1 MASLWWK
8 IEVDMDLQLQ
18 GKSVLITGASQGI
31 GEGLALAFAQEGSH
45 LRLVARSEPK
55 LEAIAQRVRSEHG
68 VSAEIL
74 PLDITAPAAVEKVMA
89 FAGDAD
95 VLVNNAGSIPGGN
108 LWDVDERLWR
118 SGWELKVFGYINLI
132 RAMYPVMKAR
142 RAGVILNNIG
152 NGGENFDFNYIAGS
166 TGNAALM
173 AFTRA
178 LGGKSLEDGIRVV
191 GVNPGPVA
199 TDRIVKI
206 LKTRARQSLG
216 NEARFT
222 DLLKSYPLGRAAHVQ
237 EVADLFVFL
246 ASPRSGYTSG
256 TIITVDGGMTSKRS
270 TPGPRRNTG
279 GKP

>member
-1 MASLWWK
+1 
-8 IEVDMDLQLQ
+8 MDLQLQ

-142 RAGVILNNIG
+142 REGVILNNIG
-152 NGGENFDFNYIAGS
+152 SGGENFDFNYVAGT

-191 GVNPGPVA
+191 GVNPGAVA
-199 TDRIVKI
+199 TDRITKI

-216 NEARFT
+216 DEARFT

-246 ASPRSGYTSG
+246 ASPRSGYISG
-256 TIITVDGGMTSKRS
+256 TIITIDGGMTSKRS
-270 TPGPRRNTG
+270 II
-279 GKP
+279 

>member
-1 MASLWWK
+1 
-8 IEVDMDLQLQ
+8 MDLQLQ

-45 LRLVARSEPK
+45 LRLVARSESK
-55 LEAIAQRVRSEHG
+55 LEAIAQHVRSEHG

-74 PLDITAPAAVEKVMA
+74 PLDITAPAAVEKIMA

-95 VLVNNAGSIPGGN
+95 ILINNAGNIPGGD
-108 LWDVDERLWR
+108 LWDVDEPRWR

-152 NGGENFDFNYIAGS
+152 NGGENFDFNYIAGT

-199 TDRIVKI
+199 TDRIMNI
-206 LKTRARQSLG
+206 LKTRARQLLG

-222 DLLKSYPLGRAAHVQ
+222 ELLERYPLGRAAHVQ

-256 TIITVDGGMTSKRS
+256 TIITVDGGLTSKRS
-270 TPGPRRNTG
+270 IT
-279 GKP
+279 